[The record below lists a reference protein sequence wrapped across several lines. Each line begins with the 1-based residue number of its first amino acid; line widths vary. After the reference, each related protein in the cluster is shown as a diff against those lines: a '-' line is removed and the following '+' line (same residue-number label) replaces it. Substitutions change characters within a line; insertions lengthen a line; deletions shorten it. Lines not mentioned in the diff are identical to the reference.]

1 MCAGLTLTQII
12 PCPDSAALKA
22 GSSCAAGSTAIKA
35 VAHPNP
41 WVGPEEVLLGFP
53 LYSGLQM

>member
-12 PCPDSAALKA
+12 PCSDSAALKA

-35 VAHPNP
+35 VVHSDP
-41 WVGPEEVLLGFP
+41 WVRPEEVLLGSS
-53 LYSGLQM
+53 LYSGIQM